1 MKEGNDSR
9 IRVYWQPGCSS
20 CLRAKQF
27 LAEHG
32 ISFDSINVREDPRGM
47 TELAELGLRSVPVVC
62 RGNDYVL
69 GQSLRE
75 LADFVGVAELP
86 DGLSEA
92 ALVAKLKLV
101 LAAAERYTCQL
112 TGDIAN
118 AALPGRQRTSRDL
131 AYHVFMIPTA
141 FLDAA
146 EGGELTYGHFERT
159 PGDDMTIDGI
169 AELGATVRKRLECWW
184 AGVEDGTWPE
194 TLATYYGR
202 KATRDVLER
211 TAWHAA
217 QHTRQLM
224 RLLDNAGVSP
234 DGPLGEEELAG
245 LPLPT
250 EVYDD
255 DVRL

>member
-1 MKEGNDSR
+1 MQESNDPR

-20 CLRAKQF
+20 CLRAKEF
-27 LAEHG
+27 LTQHG
-32 ISFDSINVREDPRGM
+32 IAFESINVREDPRGM
-47 TELAELGLRSVPVVC
+47 QELAELGLRSVPVVR
-62 RGNDYVL
+62 RGNDFVL
-69 GQSLRE
+69 GQSLQE
-75 LADFVGVAELP
+75 LADFAGVTDLP
-86 DGLSEA
+86 EGLSEA
-92 ALVAKLKLV
+92 ALIDKLKLV

-112 TGDIAN
+112 TSDMAHAG
-118 AALPGRQRTSRDL
+118 LPGRQRTTRDL

-146 EGGELTYGHFERT
+146 DGDELTYEHFERT
-159 PGDDMTIDGI
+159 PGDDMTIDDI
-169 AELGATVRKRLECWW
+169 AALGTRVRTRLDSWW
-184 AGVEDGTWPE
+184 DAVEDGAWPE

-202 KATRDVLER
+202 KASRDVLER

-224 RLLDNAGVSP
+224 QLLENAGIAP
-234 DGPLGEEELAG
+234 DGPLSEEDLAG

-255 DVRL
+255 QVGL